1 MPTRQETNFAR
12 PKNSS
17 EFEYM
22 LRDICR
28 EIWGDPN
35 TTLRGRSG
43 QKQYGVDVY
52 GQPVDADGKYRGVQC
67 KLRSTNARLTKD
79 EIETEIEDAKRF
91 PHPLDMLIIATD
103 TPRDTDLQDIIHA
116 ISEREQKNGGF
127 RVGIWFWDEI
137 TERIATYPVLMV
149 KYYSDQYANLTTL
162 PMARA
167 LVDIPINLLVHQYT
181 QIDSPSK
188 LGEALQLRGVR
199 LLSSIDLSSA
209 GLIGEF
215 PPDGVLFEYN
225 LDTSAEL
232 VKLAGQVVGYLEREH
247 PLFVAMPKRFRA
259 EFYATLQSLSTILR
273 KVTIIDL
280 DEPVNLCAKNIF
292 GRIFDYGYRR
302 RGALSTIN
310 LTVRSTPVKSSSA
323 LLDVDWKPQLTTRH
337 FPSPSQ
343 WQETLQLALDDVAQK
358 ILHQGDVTRIQLQPV
373 LPLPAALAWG
383 FALNLRVARLG
394 VWARRLGESDFK
406 RQLWL
411 SDGAPKNIPVPI
423 NWIAPVTEGR
433 KSAIVELATG
443 FDIHPAVDEFIHLNN
458 IQFDAWL
465 QIGRSETP
473 NQYQNIDEGTALA
486 YAYVVG
492 CEMREIVQAGITDI
506 HLFLRMPA
514 ALAVLI
520 GQRVHAC
527 GRIHLYWFE
536 NPSYRYALTLY

>member
-1 MPTRQETNFAR
+1 
-12 PKNSS
+12 
-17 EFEYM
+17 M

-35 TTLRGRSG
+35 TDLRGRSG
-43 QKQYGVDVY
+43 QKQFGVDVY
-52 GQPVDADGKYRGVQC
+52 GQPVDADGMYRGVQC
-67 KLRSTNARLTKD
+67 KLRSTNARLTEE
-79 EIETEIEDAKRF
+79 EIETEIDEAKRF
-91 PHPLDMLIIATD
+91 PHPLDTLIIATD
-103 TPRDTDLQDIIHA
+103 TPRDTDVQDIIHT

-127 RVGIWFWDEI
+127 KLEIWFWDEI
-137 TERIATYPVLMV
+137 TERIATYPAMMV

-167 LVDIPINLLVHQYT
+167 LVDIPINLLVHRYT
-181 QIDSPSK
+181 QIESRSK

-209 GLIGEF
+209 GLIGEY
-215 PPDGVLFEYN
+215 PPDGVLFEYD
-225 LDTSAEL
+225 LDTSSEL

-247 PLFVAMPKRFRA
+247 PLFVAMPKRFRD

-273 KVTIIDL
+273 KITFIDL

-310 LTVRSTPVKSSSA
+310 LTVRSTPVQASSA
-323 LLDVDWKPQLTTRH
+323 LLDVDWGSQLTTSH

-358 ILHQGDVTRIQLQPV
+358 ILYQGDVTRIQLQPV

-433 KSAIVELATG
+433 KFAIVELATG
-443 FDIHPAVDEFIHLNN
+443 FDIHPAVEEFIHLNN

-465 QIGRSETP
+465 QIGRSKTP
-473 NQYQNIDEGTALA
+473 DQYQNIDEGRALA
-486 YAYVVG
+486 YANVVG
-492 CEMREIVQAGITDI
+492 REMREIVQSGITDL
-506 HLFLRMPA
+506 HLFLHMPA

-520 GQRVHAC
+520 GQRFHAC

-536 NPSYRYALTLY
+536 NPSYRYALTLF